1 MSVADTSVAS
11 EEKDEQTVATDT
23 LEFVHKVA
31 LDVVATPDLVWKL
44 WTDLKSAPQW
54 YVCH

>member
-1 MSVADTSVAS
+1 VADTSVVS
-11 EEKDEQTVATDT
+11 KEKEEQTVAADT

>member
-1 MSVADTSVAS
+1 MSVAGTSVA
-11 EEKDEQTVATDT
+11 ADT

-54 YVCH
+54 YVCHWIPLV